1 MSISIRLNE
10 QENEMIKTFAKINN
24 MSVSEFIRKAVMERI
39 EDEIDLQDY
48 QKAMADFKK
57 NPVTYSMEEVAK
69 ELGLWTLIQ

>member
-39 EDEIDLQDY
+39 EDEIDFKDY

-69 ELGLWTLIQ
+69 ELGL

>member
-1 MSISIRLNE
+1 MSISIILNE

-69 ELGLWTLIQ
+69 ELGL

>member
-10 QENEMIKTFAKINN
+10 QENEMIKTFAKFNN

-69 ELGLWTLIQ
+69 ELGL

>member
-1 MSISIRLNE
+1 MSISIRLTE

-69 ELGLWTLIQ
+69 ELGL

>member
-69 ELGLWTLIQ
+69 ELEL

>member
-48 QKAMADFKK
+48 QKAMADFRK

-69 ELGLWTLIQ
+69 ELGL

>member
-10 QENEMIKTFAKINN
+10 QENEMIRTFAKINN

-69 ELGLWTLIQ
+69 ELGL

>member
-39 EDEIDLQDY
+39 EYEIDLQDY

-69 ELGLWTLIQ
+69 ELGL

>member
-48 QKAMADFKK
+48 QKAMADF
-57 NPVTYSMEEVAK
+57 
-69 ELGLWTLIQ
+69 

>member
-48 QKAMADFKK
+48 KNAMAKFEQ
-57 NPVTYSMEEVAK
+57 NPVTYSMQEVAK
-69 ELGLWTLIQ
+69 ELGL

>member
-1 MSISIRLNE
+1 
-10 QENEMIKTFAKINN
+10 

-69 ELGLWTLIQ
+69 ELGL

>member
-57 NPVTYSMEEVAK
+57 NPVTYSMEELAK
-69 ELGLWTLIQ
+69 ELGL

>member
-69 ELGLWTLIQ
+69 ELGL

>member
-10 QENEMIKTFAKINN
+10 QENEMIKTVAKINN
-24 MSVSEFIRKAVMERI
+24 MSVSEFIRKAVVERI

-69 ELGLWTLIQ
+69 ELGL

>member
-24 MSVSEFIRKAVMERI
+24 MSVSEFIRKAVMVRI

-69 ELGLWTLIQ
+69 ELGL

>member
-1 MSISIRLNE
+1 
-10 QENEMIKTFAKINN
+10 MIKTFAKINN

-69 ELGLWTLIQ
+69 ELGL

>member
-24 MSVSEFIRKAVMERI
+24 MSVYEFIRKAVMERI

-69 ELGLWTLIQ
+69 ELGL

>member
-48 QKAMADFKK
+48 QKAMADFKN

-69 ELGLWTLIQ
+69 ELGL

>member
-24 MSVSEFIRKAVMERI
+24 RSVSEFIRKAVMERI

-69 ELGLWTLIQ
+69 ELGL

>member
-1 MSISIRLNE
+1 MSIFIRLNE

-69 ELGLWTLIQ
+69 ELGL